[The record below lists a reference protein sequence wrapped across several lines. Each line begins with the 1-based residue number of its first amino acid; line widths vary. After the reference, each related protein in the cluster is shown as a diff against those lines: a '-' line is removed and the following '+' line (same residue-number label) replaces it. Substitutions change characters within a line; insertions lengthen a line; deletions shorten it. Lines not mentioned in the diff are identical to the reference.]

1 LGGDSRRCST
11 PFPICSRD
19 GLIDHNVAPGHPEDA
34 AIYVGDSEDAI
45 IEHNRVVG
53 GLIGIKV
60 ENSVGVTVRRN
71 VLTGNTA
78 GILVV
83 ALPGLPVP
91 MVEDVTIE
99 DNVVSRNNLPNP
111 IPPDSG
117 TWWAS
122 SRREPGSPTSGGDVL
137 IVGNS
142 VIGNDSV
149 GVAIIQNFLACPD
162 PRVDPDPDDNEV
174 RGNRILTNG
183 LDPDPLRP
191 LAPGADIV
199 YDGSGDGNCFADNVF

>member
-1 LGGDSRRCST
+1 
-11 PFPICSRD
+11 
-19 GLIDHNVAPGHPEDA
+19 
-34 AIYVGDSEDAI
+34 
-45 IEHNRVVG
+45 VVD
-53 GLIGIKV
+53 GLIGIEV

-71 VLTGNTA
+71 ELTGNTA

-99 DNVVSRNNLPNP
+99 DDVVSRNNLPNP

-117 TWWAS
+117 D
-122 SRREPGSPTSGGDVL
+122 EVGLIPTGTGIANLGGDDVL
-137 IVGNS
+137 IEGNS
-142 VIGNDSV
+142 VIENDSV
-149 GVAIIQNFLACPD
+149 GVAIIQNFLAGPD
-162 PRVDPDPDDNEV
+162 PKVDPDPDDTEV

-191 LAPGADIV
+191 LAPGADIL
-199 YDGSGDGNCFADNVF
+199 YDGSGDGNCFADNVFQTEFPPGITALFPCA